1 MTSPLVLSSH
11 ADSIA
16 RWPVSEH
23 SETGQNVDRSGQ
35 QEQ

>member
-16 RWPVSEH
+16 RRPVSEL
-23 SETGQNVDRSGQ
+23 SETGRNVDLMGQ
-35 QEQ
+35 HIQ